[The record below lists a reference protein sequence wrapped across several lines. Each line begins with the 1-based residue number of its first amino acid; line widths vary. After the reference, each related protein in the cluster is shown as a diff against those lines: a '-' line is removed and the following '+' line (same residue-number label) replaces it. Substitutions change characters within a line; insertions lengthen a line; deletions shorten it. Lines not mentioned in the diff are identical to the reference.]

1 MWKTGKLQ
9 QSRTIVPATTTPF
22 HRHAF
27 SVSCLCSPPTRSL
40 VFSVTVRSTDRSLS
54 SSSHHH
60 NDCFSQDFIQGVMV
74 QAFRITPK
82 EVRAALNAASD
93 VSKQKTAIKAALIGV
108 QPALIAIWLPVGRVS
123 LRVTVPQAALFF
135 KSCCFA
141 HVLHCDSNFFHFF
154 CV

>member
-108 QPALIAIWLPVGRVS
+108 QHGTDRDMAACWACESSRDSATSCAFFQIMLLCARIAL
-123 LRVTVPQAALFF
+123 
-135 KSCCFA
+135 
-141 HVLHCDSNFFHFF
+141 
-154 CV
+154 